1 MQEIFKFRMASG
13 SSGSAIDDILRNR
26 ADLEAH
32 FGIHLD
38 SDESDLDSVCHDTNR
53 YFLRLKGPIASLH
66 LLAIAPVLLSLQS

>member
-13 SSGSAIDDILRNR
+13 RSGSAIDDNR

-38 SDESDLDSVCHDTNR
+38 SDELDLDSVCRDTNGS
-53 YFLRLKGPIASLH
+53 FLRPKGYSM
-66 LLAIAPVLLSLQS
+66 